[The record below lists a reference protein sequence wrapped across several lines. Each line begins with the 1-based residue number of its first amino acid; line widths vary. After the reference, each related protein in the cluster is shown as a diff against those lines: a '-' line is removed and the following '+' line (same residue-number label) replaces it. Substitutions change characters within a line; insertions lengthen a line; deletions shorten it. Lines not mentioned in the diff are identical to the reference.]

1 MAAINGLSMVRDSKS
16 SKAISDLIFDSD
28 EQIAQVAISA
38 SYSGGEEVDGAL
50 IRMLNNASAAQS
62 LRLAAANQLRSR
74 GTDLDEATEKR
85 VTELA
90 GPTEMYGGYGY
101 GGYPYRYRY

>member
-1 MAAINGLSMVRDSKS
+1 MVCDSKS
-16 SKAISDLIFDSD
+16 SKAIAELIYDSD
-28 EQIAQVAISA
+28 ESVAQSAISA
-38 SYSGGEEVDGAL
+38 SYGCGDEVDGAL
-50 IRMLNNASAAQS
+50 VRLLNNGSANQS

-90 GPTEMYGGYGY
+90 GSPQMYGGYGY
-101 GGYPYRYRY
+101 GGYRYME